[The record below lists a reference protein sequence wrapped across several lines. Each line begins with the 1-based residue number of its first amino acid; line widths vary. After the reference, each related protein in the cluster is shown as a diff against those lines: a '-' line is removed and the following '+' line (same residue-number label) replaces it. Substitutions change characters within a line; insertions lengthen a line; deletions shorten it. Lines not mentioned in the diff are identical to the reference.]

1 VELSGVDDVERL
13 AGAWRRV
20 IRATPVLRTT
30 VVWEGLD
37 SPVQVVHQNR
47 EASVTVHDRRHCDR
61 DTALREF
68 LAEDRAREFRLAD
81 APPVR
86 AGLVRLAGGRV
97 VVVWTF
103 HHLLLD
109 KWSLPLVL
117 SDVFAAYA
125 GEALPRRRPFAD
137 HLEWLSG
144 RDTESGLA
152 YWRRVLEG
160 VEGPTALPYDQAPRD
175 VRTARSTARLP
186 RELSV
191 EQTRR
196 LRDFAR
202 SRRITLNTLVQ
213 GAWAL
218 VLSAWSG
225 QRDVVFGATTS
236 GRRAEVAGMDS
247 AVGLFINT
255 LPVRVGVEPGVPV
268 VRWLRALQEAQ
279 LEAREYDHV
288 PLHRIQAET
297 LGAQTPLFDSLV
309 VFENYPV
316 DTEAARAHGITVE
329 RVDADEATNYPLTL
343 AAYDGDHIRLL
354 LGHDPS
360 AFHTDTAHRLL
371 SDLVDVLAGL
381 AADPDAPLGRLRRT
395 TAAPGPDVV
404 HGPQAQPPTRSVTDL
419 FAAQAAERP
428 DAPALVWDGGALS
441 YAEL

>member
-1 VELSGVDDVERL
+1 
-13 AGAWRRV
+13 
-20 IRATPVLRTT
+20 
-30 VVWEGLD
+30 
-37 SPVQVVHQNR
+37 
-47 EASVTVHDRRHCDR
+47 
-61 DTALREF
+61 
-68 LAEDRAREFRLAD
+68 
-81 APPVR
+81 
-86 AGLVRLAGGRV
+86 
-97 VVVWTF
+97 
-103 HHLLLD
+103 
-109 KWSLPLVL
+109 
-117 SDVFAAYA
+117 
-125 GEALPRRRPFAD
+125 
-137 HLEWLSG
+137 
-144 RDTESGLA
+144 
-152 YWRRVLEG
+152 
-160 VEGPTALPYDQAPRD
+160 
-175 VRTARSTARLP
+175 
-186 RELSV
+186 

-196 LRDFAR
+196 LRDVAR

-343 AAYDGDHIRLL
+343 AAYDGDHIRLHL
-354 LGHDPS
+354 RYDPS
-360 AFHTDTAHRLL
+360 AFHADTARQLLDRVARLL
-371 SDLVDVLAGL
+371 REQI
-381 AADPDAPLGRLRRT
+381 GR
-395 TAAPGPDVV
+395 AHV
-404 HGPQAQPPTRSVTDL
+404 
-419 FAAQAAERP
+419 
-428 DAPALVWDGGALS
+428 
-441 YAEL
+441 